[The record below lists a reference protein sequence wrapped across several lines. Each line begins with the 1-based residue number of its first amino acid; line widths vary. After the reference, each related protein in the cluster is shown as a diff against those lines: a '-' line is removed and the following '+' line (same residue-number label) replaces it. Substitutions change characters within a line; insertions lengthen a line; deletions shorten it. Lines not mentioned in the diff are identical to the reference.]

1 MIIHI
6 VPYEWIERLFG
17 TYIANHFNKIS
28 FGLLLFGFMFWA
40 LFIRGS
46 EKKKTHNDEPSPMQN
61 EIPYRI
67 DEEGHIVPD
76 LSKKPKKVPYTKEA
90 TTGES
95 YYGQFDRYSDLSDEE
110 MKLAMQIRVD
120 RNNPTFEEWKAQRE
134 QDIRKC
140 SPSNSSPQSCP
151 HHKGMDNI

>member
-17 TYIANHFNKIS
+17 TYIADNFNKIS
-28 FGLLLFGFMFWA
+28 FGLLVFGFLFWA

-46 EKKKTHNDEPSPMQN
+46 EKKAYKEKPAPMQN

-67 DEEGHIVPD
+67 NEEGHIVPD
-76 LSKKPKKVPYTKEA
+76 LSKKPKKVPYTNEP

-95 YYGQFDRYSDLSDEE
+95 YYGQYDRYSDLTDEE
-110 MKLAMQIRVD
+110 MELAMQMRAD
-120 RNNPTFEEWKAQRE
+120 RTNPTYEEWKAQKLRE
-134 QDIRKC
+134 Q
-140 SPSNSSPQSCP
+140 QETQTE
-151 HHKGMDNI
+151 